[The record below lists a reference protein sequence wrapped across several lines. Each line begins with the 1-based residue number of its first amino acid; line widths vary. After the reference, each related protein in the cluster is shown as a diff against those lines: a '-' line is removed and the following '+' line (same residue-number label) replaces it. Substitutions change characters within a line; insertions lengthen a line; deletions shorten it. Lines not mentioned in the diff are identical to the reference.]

1 LDLKRECEQT
11 VMMVMMMGVNA
22 YMNSLTAALAESILM
37 IDEGV
42 DGKVVVK

>member
-1 LDLKRECEQT
+1 
-11 VMMVMMMGVNA
+11 VMMVMDGLMEVNA
-22 YMNSLTAALAESILM
+22 YMNSLTAALAESIVM